1 MPLVFEDESDYEKI
15 SEYDDIKISNMEDSI
30 EIGEFILED
39 LTKNIKIKLK
49 GDFSD
54 REKEIL
60 LEGGYLNYAKN
71 LDLEEK

>member
-1 MPLVFEDESDYEKI
+1 MPLVFEDESDFENI
-15 SEYDDIKISNMEDSI
+15 SEYDDIKISNMKESI
-30 EIGEFILED
+30 ESGDFILED
-39 LTKNIKIKLK
+39 LTKNKKIKLR
-49 GDFSD
+49 GDFSE